1 MTRTTTNRPRF
12 ALGAR
17 THKILLTAHIAA
29 AVGLLGDSAGF
40 LAVAIRADSTG
51 DPGFAA
57 SLYRLLEMF
66 AMVFGIPLSFIAL
79 LLGLA
84 LGWGTAWGVFR
95 YPWTMLKLA
104 LIVSVILVGA
114 LAISPALDAA
124 QAGTGGHT
132 ALILASAWDVLAL
145 LTATALA
152 VFKPRRLP
160 IPRAVHER

>member
-1 MTRTTTNRPRF
+1 MTHTAPARPRF
-12 ALGAR
+12 ALSAR
-17 THKILLTAHIAA
+17 TRKLLLTAHIAA

-40 LAVAIRADSTG
+40 LAVAIRADATQ

-66 AMVFGIPLSFIAL
+66 AMVFGIPLSFLAL

-84 LGWGTAWGVFR
+84 LGWGTTWGVFR

-114 LAISPALDAA
+114 FAISPALDAA

-160 IPRAVHER
+160 VLRTIRER